1 MKRDSSTRSSDSD
14 KASSDKLKAALKK
27 VEVNP
32 NDEKAWD
39 EVETIAAESQSPD
52 GVADAY
58 RAALRPGIKPDALAS
73 LGQRALRFAE
83 EWYAGEASVVTDLLE
98 TMLKLDPTADWVL
111 ERLTILRS
119 VNQQWE
125 ELLTT
130 YDRVLEGASDGV
142 RRRRLL
148 RDAASVA
155 RDSGNTA
162 RAASYLL
169 ALFDTTPGNVE
180 VSAELEHLLER
191 QNDYETLAKV
201 LGRRLGVVSGQDA
214 VELGTRLAACYVD
227 KLAAPH

>member
-83 EWYAGEASVVTDLLE
+83 LSVFAIFFAFVPARGTRCTASVD
-98 TMLKLDPTADWVL
+98 KP
-111 ERLTILRS
+111 S
-119 VNQQWE
+119 
-125 ELLTT
+125 
-130 YDRVLEGASDGV
+130 
-142 RRRRLL
+142 RR
-148 RDAASVA
+148 
-155 RDSGNTA
+155 
-162 RAASYLL
+162 
-169 ALFDTTPGNVE
+169 
-180 VSAELEHLLER
+180 
-191 QNDYETLAKV
+191 
-201 LGRRLGVVSGQDA
+201 
-214 VELGTRLAACYVD
+214 
-227 KLAAPH
+227 APL